1 MSVVEIASDGIV
13 RITPFTGET
22 HSTVFVSG
30 PLYVLDSSA
39 APWASLLTAPP
50 DSGEVTARGLWHS
63 AGTPL
68 FLDFR
73 KKSSR
78 DLDIR
83 TISLKFAL

>member
-39 APWASLLTAPP
+39 ASWA
-50 DSGEVTARGLWHS
+50 
-63 AGTPL
+63 
-68 FLDFR
+68 
-73 KKSSR
+73 
-78 DLDIR
+78 
-83 TISLKFAL
+83 

>member
-1 MSVVEIASDGIV
+1 MEYSMSVVEIASDGIV
-13 RITPFTGET
+13 RIET

-68 FLDFR
+68 FLHF
-73 KKSSR
+73 
-78 DLDIR
+78 
-83 TISLKFAL
+83 